1 MLSKVINYTK
11 YGEYGGVLPAQRGDV
26 CEGVEGEVTPR
37 GTLQVRF
44 GGNELTS

>member
-11 YGEYGGVLPAQRGDV
+11 YGEYGGVLPARGDGD
-26 CEGVEGEVTPR
+26 GVAGVVTPR